1 LSSKTRRVSAYLI
14 VKEFLEEAEYKPI
27 PVQLDK
33 IKCANDT
40 EQEFLA
46 DGVALVGLQD
56 PLLLLISNHKDLT
69 MDGDQAYIEEPFVC
83 YKGNKY
89 LSAAK
94 ELGYDAIDCII
105 ADDDVWAKAIEY
117 ALKQG

>member
-1 LSSKTRRVSAYLI
+1 
-14 VKEFLEEAEYKPI
+14 
-27 PVQLDK
+27 
-33 IKCANDT
+33 
-40 EQEFLA
+40 
-46 DGVALVGLQD
+46 
-56 PLLLLISNHKDLT
+56 

-94 ELGYDAIDCII
+94 ELGYGAIDCII
-105 ADDDVWAKAIEY
+105 ADDDVLAKTIKY

>member
-1 LSSKTRRVSAYLI
+1 
-14 VKEFLEEAEYKPI
+14 
-27 PVQLDK
+27 
-33 IKCANDT
+33 
-40 EQEFLA
+40 
-46 DGVALVGLQD
+46 
-56 PLLLLISNHKDLT
+56 
-69 MDGDQAYIEEPFVC
+69 MDGDQPYIEEPFIC

-105 ADDDVWAKAIEY
+105 ADDDTWAKAIEY